1 MTLQPGGR
9 ERERMVIAASEHEKM
24 AATAILGWKR
34 AAGKGVKR
42 TLVTLSSAAAEAAEA
57 FVASPPSL
65 FDTIPMV
72 VMRGTLGAAVDGRAA
87 VEADVT
93 AAEEVEAE
101 ASVSETR

>member
-1 MTLQPGGR
+1 MHVNQRELVLFLALSLFTLIGS
-9 ERERMVIAASEHEKM
+9 A
-24 AATAILGWKR
+24 
-34 AAGKGVKR
+34 
-42 TLVTLSSAAAEAAEA
+42 SSAAAEAAEA
-57 FVASPPSL
+57 YVASPPSL

-93 AAEEVEAE
+93 AAAEVEAE

>member
-1 MTLQPGGR
+1 
-9 ERERMVIAASEHEKM
+9 M
-24 AATAILGWKR
+24 AATAILRWKR

-57 FVASPPSL
+57 YMVSPPSL
-65 FDTIPMV
+65 FDTIPMM